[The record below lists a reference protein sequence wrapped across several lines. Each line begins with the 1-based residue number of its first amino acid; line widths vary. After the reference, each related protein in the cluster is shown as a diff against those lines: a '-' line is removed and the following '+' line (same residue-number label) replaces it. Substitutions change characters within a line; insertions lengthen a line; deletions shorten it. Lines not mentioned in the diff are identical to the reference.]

1 MTSKLNWYIY
11 LLCFMVL
18 IETSRKKTIFSNTL
32 IILNYVQCTAMMHV
46 LKVMMFES
54 EFKMLPETFI
64 LYTINIDIKHVNT
77 CIEFLYSSSE
87 SKLVFYIK
95 NTQNDNYNRNYQNER
110 HCYCQ
115 SGPKP
120 WTTIYRSIK

>member
-1 MTSKLNWYIY
+1 
-11 LLCFMVL
+11 MVL

-120 WTTIYRSIK
+120 